1 LFPGRCATLAL
12 CERSRYLAL
21 VSGLHTIFL
30 GARDL
35 DRSAAFYVDVLGL
48 SPVAVGPSAVGFQ
61 AGGLLIHVTA
71 ASKTGSWV
79 NDDLQRGIR
88 HFGIKVDDVDAE
100 IDRLRAAGVRV
111 IAPPADVLGGVRI
124 AFFLDPDGARIEFV
138 QGDLQYEHVYT
149 EYTAGGSDVHVAV
162 TVESLPDRW
171 PVIGDLRHHDD
182 PRGFLMTYFQAGPTV
197 LEVFTFDVPTAPDPI
212 PADPGDLLG
221 FRGIGI
227 D

>member
-1 LFPGRCATLAL
+1 
-12 CERSRYLAL
+12 

-35 DRSAAFYVDVLGL
+35 DRSTAFYSGLLGL
-48 SPVAVGPSAVGFQ
+48 PPVPGVGFR
-61 AGGLLIHVTA
+61 AGDLLIHVTEVGA
-71 ASKTGSWV
+71 AGIPGDWV
-79 NDDLQRGIR
+79 NDDLQQGIR
-88 HFGIKVDDVDAE
+88 HFGINVDDVDAE

-111 IAPPADVLGGVRI
+111 ISPPADVLGGVRI

-138 QGDLQYEHVYT
+138 QGDLEYEHVYT
-149 EYTAGGSDVHVAV
+149 GGGSDVHVAV

-182 PRGFLMTYFQAGPTV
+182 PRGFLMTYFQAGPVV
-197 LEVFTFDVPTAPDPI
+197 LEVFTFDVPTSPDPI
-212 PADPGDLLG
+212 PANPGDLLG
-221 FRGIGI
+221 FRGMGI

>member
-1 LFPGRCATLAL
+1 
-12 CERSRYLAL
+12 

-35 DRSAAFYVDVLGL
+35 DRSTAFYSGLLGL
-48 SPVAVGPSAVGFQ
+48 PSVAVGPSAVGFR
-61 AGGLLIHVTA
+61 AGALLIHVTT
-71 ASKTGSWV
+71 ASKPGSWV

-88 HFGIKVDDVDAE
+88 HFGIRVDDVDAE
-100 IDRLRAAGVRV
+100 IDRLRAAGVQV
-111 IAPPADVLGGVRI
+111 ISPPADVLGGVRI

-138 QGDLQYEHVYT
+138 QGDLQYERVY
-149 EYTAGGSDVHVAV
+149 AGGGSDVHVAV
-162 TVESLPDRW
+162 TAESLPDRW

-182 PRGFLMTYFQAGPTV
+182 PRGFLMTYFQAGPAV
-197 LEVFTFDVPTAPDPI
+197 LEVFTFDVPTTPDPI

-221 FRGIGI
+221 FRGMGI